1 MANIAALESLQMI
14 ICVLGGVMVLFPDLL
29 DLTVNRVFGCLLLA
43 VWIGLVYLRL
53 YLAFSRFTTM
63 TQYTWMYYLNTVR
76 FHMACVVLCW
86 FLALIA
92 LTICLCNLDGLF
104 MDSQAAI
111 WMYFHP
117 RSPFRPFDKFSGISC
132 AFLGFC
138 LYLYT
143 CGYILKNRTYKKAS
157 EIRLLITFAAS
168 FSYEIGNVLAFN
180 VVPDFIQVSGEAF
193 KIMSLCWI
201 LIPAFDCL
209 MLLFINKNFRVNFFA
224 CCLVKKPQTVGTL
237 FRKKP
242 PGVVTSKNG

>member
-63 TQYTWMYYLNTVR
+63 TQYTWMYYLNT
-76 FHMACVVLCW
+76 
-86 FLALIA
+86 
-92 LTICLCNLDGLF
+92 
-104 MDSQAAI
+104 
-111 WMYFHP
+111 
-117 RSPFRPFDKFSGISC
+117 
-132 AFLGFC
+132 
-138 LYLYT
+138 
-143 CGYILKNRTYKKAS
+143 NRTYKKAS